1 MSENNDLTSY
11 HKAWQIQVPGLRL
24 VEFTSDHNSFVVYD
38 KDSEL
43 RLFNHNGQE
52 LWHRQTGYDLVSISL
67 SDTLEVLA
75 VDSDKHSVL
84 FGQEGA
90 TLWRKRPFP
99 AVMGRV
105 SASGEV
111 FSFVTTDPAIIGADK
126 SLRVKWVYRN
136 LMKRPTDL
144 AISGGGECVA
154 FPCAD
159 DRGEGLGAVN
169 QSGKPLDAFMGLDR
183 VVSISLSA
191 DGNVV
196 LALSARGH
204 IFCMNLQRGS
214 GIWKGAFGSDLIGVS
229 YASKSGES
237 LAYSAGGQLV
247 KLDHNGLPVWE
258 HHMPDRLLK
267 ASITDDGTAVFYAT
281 ERGEIGML
289 GRNQG
294 QSGNCVVFREA
305 TPRAVPATH
314 KSSFMKVWNI
324 DLVGSEEQ
332 QSRVYTW
339 KGQDGVEYCL
349 VWDGDEKLFCI
360 NDLGEEVWN
369 NRLSG
374 TRVVDLTVSSEA
386 DMAIVVTSS
395 GIIGFDLSGCEIFKF
410 FGQFKRAHL
419 FSDAAM
425 VLLDSLGKCKF
436 YLSSD
441 HFSHQLDIE
450 ERITSFSVV
459 CDRLLLR
466 SETKLHLLNSEG
478 SIEKQVEFEN
488 PISCCNLSSNG
499 EFVLCGD
506 SAGRVVIYNL
516 ELEVVFSYQ
525 LGGVITLVEYN
536 REFETLFVACE
547 DEDVVVMNR
556 RSGEMFK
563 VSLTGRPALM
573 TAHEVGVLVGTDLD
587 QLGLISTE
595 GQILARYTSPH
606 KLKKMLP
613 CHRKMSMIVL
623 ADEALTC
630 IAAVTST
637 GTGKGAE

>member
-1 MSENNDLTSY
+1 MSEKTEQTSY
-11 HKAWQIQVPGLRL
+11 QKAWQIQIAGLRL
-24 VEFTSDHNSFVVYD
+24 VEFTSDHNSFAVYD

-43 RLFNHNGQE
+43 RLFNHSGQE
-52 LWHRQTGYDLVSISL
+52 LWHRKTGYDLVSISL
-67 SDTLEVLA
+67 ADTLEVLA
-75 VDSDKHSVL
+75 VDNDKHSVL

-99 AVMGRV
+99 AVLGRI
-105 SASGEV
+105 SASGEM
-111 FSFVTTDPAIIGADK
+111 FCFVTSDPAIIGTNR
-126 SLRVKWVYRN
+126 SLRVMWAYRN
-136 LMKRPTDL
+136 LMKRPSDL

-169 QSGKPLDAFMGLDR
+169 QAGRPLDAFMGLDR
-183 VVSISLSA
+183 IVSISLST
-191 DGNVV
+191 DGNVA

-204 IFCMNLQRGS
+204 IFCMNLLRGS
-214 GIWKGAFGSDLIGVS
+214 GIWKGAFGSDLTGVS

-247 KLDHNGLPVWE
+247 KLDSNGLPIWE

-267 ASITDDGTAVFYAT
+267 ACISADGSAIYYAT

-289 GRNQG
+289 GQNTG
-294 QSGNCVVFREA
+294 QAGNRVVFKD
-305 TPRAVPATH
+305 AVPKPLPATH
-314 KSSFMKVWNI
+314 KASFMKVWNI
-324 DLVGSEEQ
+324 DLVGSDEQ
-332 QSRVYTW
+332 QSKVYIW

-349 VWDGDEKLFCI
+349 AWDGGEKLFCI

-374 TRVVDLTVSSEA
+374 TRVIDLAVSSEA
-386 DMAIVVTSS
+386 DMAVVVTSA
-395 GIIGFDLSGCEIFKF
+395 GVMGFDLSGSEIFKF
-410 FGQFKRAHL
+410 FGQFKRVHL

-459 CDRLLLR
+459 GDKLLLR
-466 SETKLHLLNSEG
+466 SERALYLLTSEG
-478 SIEKQVEFEN
+478 DIEKCIEFDN
-488 PISCCNLSSNG
+488 SISCCNLSSNG
-499 EFVLCGD
+499 EFILCGD
-506 SAGRVVIYNL
+506 GTGRVLIYSL
-516 ELEVVFSYQ
+516 DLEVIFSYQ
-525 LGGVITLVEYN
+525 LEGVITLIEYN

-547 DEDVVVMNR
+547 SEDVTVLNR
-556 RSGEMFK
+556 RSGELYK
-563 VSLTGRPALM
+563 VTLTGRPAFM
-573 TAHEVGVLVGTDLD
+573 TAHEIGVLIGTDLD
-587 QLGLISTE
+587 QLGLISSE
-595 GQILARYTSPH
+595 GQVLARYTSPH

-623 ADEALTC
+623 ADEALSC
-630 IAAVTST
+630 IAAVTTT